1 MDDFDDFARD
11 DFDDGDDSS
20 TMVARR
26 DVASSEERALMRDD
40 ASLSDDARGRGSF
53 HVTARRPRASRVSE
67 DGLLVRA
74 WGTSGDPADAR
85 RMLGDWAETPHFER
99 ATLRLFPP
107 GTLDH
112 ATGVPRFGKGA
123 EMGADTWS
131 LAREGFDADDG
142 ARDETEPPAAAVANV
157 EETDDHHEIEA
168 TREGTPGEPPSGTI
182 GGTIVRGNHPTP
194 PRRARS
200 RYHRRALRGSR
211 RGRGYPDAGAEP
223 RGRQSRTRMVDSNPR
238 RRVAPHAPEM
248 IGR

>member
-1 MDDFDDFARD
+1 
-11 DFDDGDDSS
+11 
-20 TMVARR
+20 
-26 DVASSEERALMRDD
+26 MRDD

-53 HVTARRPRASRVSE
+53 HVTRASPPRVLSS
-67 DGLLVRA
+67 RRMA
-74 WGTSGDPADAR
+74 YSCARGTSGDPADAR

-112 ATGVPRFGKGA
+112 ATGVPRFGRVPKWVPTRGPSRA
-123 EMGADTWS
+123 KVS
-131 LAREGFDADDG
+131 RRRR

-194 PRRARS
+194 PAAS
-200 RYHRRALRGSR
+200 DHDITAALFEDPVAGGGTPTPAPSPAGVNHERGWWI
-211 RGRGYPDAGAEP
+211 
-223 RGRQSRTRMVDSNPR
+223 RTRGDASHPTPPR
-238 RRVAPHAPEM
+238 
-248 IGR
+248 

>member
-11 DFDDGDDSS
+11 TFDGG
-20 TMVARR
+20 TTRARWLLAATPA
-26 DVASSEERALMRDD
+26 VGGAGAMRDD

-74 WGTSGDPADAR
+74 WGTSGDPADAEADAR
-85 RMLGDWAETPHFER
+85 GLGGDAAPNAR
-99 ATLRLFPP
+99 PATVSS
-107 GTLDH
+107 GNLDH

-142 ARDETEPPAAAVANV
+142 ARDETEPPAAAAADV

-168 TREGTPGEPPSGTI
+168 TREGTPGEPTVREPTVREP
-182 GGTIVRGNHPTP
+182 TVRGNHPTP
-194 PRRARS
+194 PAARD
-200 RYHRRALRGSR
+200 HDITAALFEDPVAGGGTPTPAPSPAGVNHERGWWI
-211 RGRGYPDAGAEP
+211 
-223 RGRQSRTRMVDSNPR
+223 RTRGDASHPTPPR
-238 RRVAPHAPEM
+238 
-248 IGR
+248 

>member
-1 MDDFDDFARD
+1 MDKTGERERMDDFDDFARD

-53 HVTARRPRASRVSE
+53 HVTARAPHLASR
-67 DGLLVRA
+67 RTKHWCA
-74 WGTSGDPADAR
+74 RRGTSDDPADAR

-112 ATGVPRFGKGA
+112 HGGAEVRKSA

-142 ARDETEPPAAAVANV
+142 ARRTEPPAVAAASV
-157 EETDDHHEIEA
+157 EETDDTTKSNDE
-168 TREGTPGEPPSGTI
+168 
-182 GGTIVRGNHPTP
+182 VRQGNHRPEQAVRNHRSGESSHPPAARDAILP
-194 PRRARS
+194 PRFED
-200 RYHRRALRGSR
+200 
-211 RGRGYPDAGAEP
+211 PVAGGGA
-223 RGRQSRTRMVDSNPR
+223 
-238 RRVAPHAPEM
+238 
-248 IGR
+248 

>member
-1 MDDFDDFARD
+1 
-11 DFDDGDDSS
+11 
-20 TMVARR
+20 
-26 DVASSEERALMRDD
+26 MRDD
-40 ASLSDDARGRGSF
+40 ASLSDDARDRGSF

-112 ATGVPRFGKGA
+112 ATGVPRFGKGVEMGA

-142 ARDETEPPAAAVANV
+142 ARDETEPPAVAAADV

-168 TREGTPGEPPSGTI
+168 TREGTPGEPPVREPTVREP
-182 GGTIVRGNHPTP
+182 TVRGNHPTP
-194 PRRARS
+194 PAARD
-200 RYHRRALRGSR
+200 HDITAALFEDPVAGGGTPTPAPSPAGVNHERGWWI
-211 RGRGYPDAGAEP
+211 
-223 RGRQSRTRMVDSNPR
+223 RTRGDASHPTPPR
-238 RRVAPHAPEM
+238 
-248 IGR
+248 